1 MRIGQPSFHR
11 NAVKQSIQAGAALA
25 VLAAPA
31 AIGLVAASP
40 ALAQPA
46 MQPAIETPEKLAER
60 RAEQA
65 LPRKVVAFEP
75 EQFDKY
81 VGYYELSPT
90 AVFTIRRDGDHFL
103 TRLTGQQ
110 DVEIFPESESKFFAT
125 VVAAQISFDTDASG
139 KVTNLVLHQSGMERP
154 AARIDEATAKKLEA
168 DLLERIKNHAP
179 SPGTEAALR
188 FNLDSMEA
196 GKPDL
201 SNMSPTLAA
210 ITQPQL
216 PSILATIQS
225 LGPIQSITFKTV
237 APGGADIY
245 DVQFAR
251 GAMEWRVMP
260 LNADGKIEG
269 MGGRPIP

>member
-1 MRIGQPSFHR
+1 M
-11 NAVKQSIQAGAALA
+11 
-25 VLAAPA
+25 AAPA
-31 AIGLVAASP
+31 AIAILAASP

-46 MQPAIETPEKLAER
+46 TQAAADTPEKLAER

-75 EQFDKY
+75 GHFDKY
-81 VGYYELSPT
+81 VRFYELSPT

-139 KVTNLVLHQSGMERP
+139 KVTDLVLHQAGMERP
-154 AARIDEATAKKLEA
+154 AARIDEDTAKKLEA
-168 DLLERIKNHAP
+168 DLLERIKNHTP

-201 SNMSPTLAA
+201 SSMSPTLAA
-210 ITQPQL
+210 ITRPQL
-216 PSILATIQS
+216 SNILATVQS
-225 LGPIQSITFKTV
+225 LARTASITFKTV

-245 DVQFAR
+245 DVNSRAGR
-251 GAMEWRVMP
+251 WNGASCP
-260 LNADGKIEG
+260 
-269 MGGRPIP
+269 

>member
-1 MRIGQPSFHR
+1 MRIGQFSFHW
-11 NAVKQSIQAGAALA
+11 NTIKKAILAEAALA
-25 VLAAPA
+25 VLFLPLAT
-31 AIGLVAASP
+31 GLLSS

-46 MQPAIETPEKLAER
+46 AQATLETPEKIAER

-65 LPRKVVAFEP
+65 TPRQAVPFEP
-75 EQFDKY
+75 GHFDKY
-81 VGYYELSPT
+81 VGYYELAPS
-90 AVFTIRRDGDHFL
+90 AVFTIRRDGSHFL

-110 DVEIFPESESKFFAT
+110 DVEIFPESETKFFAT
-125 VVAAQISFDTDASG
+125 VVPAQISFDMDASG
-139 KVTNLVLHQSGMERP
+139 NVTDLVLHQAGMERR

-168 DLLERIKNHAP
+168 DLLERIKSHTP

-188 FNLDSMEA
+188 FNLESLEA

-201 SNMSPTLAA
+201 SNMTPALAA

-216 PSILATIQS
+216 PGILAMIAS
-225 LGPIQSITFKTV
+225 LGPMQSITLKTV
-237 APGGADIY
+237 GPGGADIY

-269 MGGRPIP
+269 MGGRPMP